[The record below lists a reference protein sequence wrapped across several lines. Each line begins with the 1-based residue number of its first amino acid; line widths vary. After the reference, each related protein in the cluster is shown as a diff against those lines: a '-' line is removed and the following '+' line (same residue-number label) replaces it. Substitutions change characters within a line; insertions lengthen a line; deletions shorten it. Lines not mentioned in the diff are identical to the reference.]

1 MDYQITYTLQTA
13 YMTPG
18 ENQVLVF
25 LDKGEAFE
33 WFRNERRE
41 AAKYFGKVDEVY
53 NDYEYSEDVNLEW
66 IDDEVNLKWLD
77 EVGPQELAEYYAQY
91 KDQTILV
98 RLEAHLNY
106 IKKS

>member
-18 ENQVLVF
+18 ENEVSVF
-25 LDKGEAFE
+25 LDKGDALE
-33 WFRNERRE
+33 WFRHERKE

-53 NDYEYSEDVNLEW
+53 NDYVNL
-66 IDDEVNLKWLD
+66 DEVNVQWLD
-77 EVGPQELAEYYAQY
+77 EVGPQQLAEYYAQY